1 MNLVWVV
8 GARTGYGSSGKK
20 RSTGGAG
27 KIESLSIVMGPM
39 GGKAVALKMG
49 IGWGSAGFV

>member
-27 KIESLSIVMGPM
+27 KIERLSIVMGQM
-39 GGKAVALKMG
+39 GGKVVALKMG
-49 IGWGSAGFV
+49 IGRGSAGFV